1 MLSGIHGRACGV
13 KFPEMVEKA
22 LREPFELWAHDDKLW
37 VTAPGLKFVHPRSTS
52 LNDLEPFEV
61 LIPISVGSTVEW
73 PGAVASPKP
82 SKNGPCEFPRSPLVH
97 FLSPVLPEPGIHV
110 SGVPGTPKDAFA
122 ALIFFLTVSRKVGV
136 RFLSSK

>member
-1 MLSGIHGRACGV
+1 MQVSLQAARTILSHGCC
-13 KFPEMVEKA
+13 P
-22 LREPFELWAHDDKLW
+22 
-37 VTAPGLKFVHPRSTS
+37 TAS
-52 LNDLEPFEV
+52 L
-61 LIPISVGSTVEW
+61 SVEW
-73 PGAVASPKP
+73 PGDVANSMP
-82 SKNGPCEFPRSPLVH
+82 SKNGPCEFPRSPLVP